1 MVMNTLPV
9 IAGVEIT
16 TDDQGRFN
24 LNALHK
30 ASNTSISKKPSE
42 WLRTKTAESLI
53 NELSGNSRLGQKVIE
68 TVKGGTSPGTF
79 AHELLAI
86 SYAGWI
92 SPAFQLS
99 VNQTFLDYKAG
110 KLAETKPKLP
120 DFNDPAAAARAW
132 ADQFEQAKLA
142 NEKLEVADQE
152 IQRLQGVC
160 HTIAAQFT
168 PGMTPAQFCR
178 QLNGVN
184 VQQVQNHLAQ
194 RGLLIKERHGFKAA
208 SYYRDNWFAEKVSE
222 PQEGI
227 VATKVVLTKKG
238 AVNLYKFYLKG
249 DLPMKANWDGSHTH
263 CLFDDKPQ

>member
-1 MVMNTLPV
+1 MSNIIP
-9 IAGVEIT
+9 
-16 TDDQGRFN
+16 FN
-24 LNALHK
+24 FHN
-30 ASNTSISKKPSE
+30 
-42 WLRTKTAESLI
+42 
-53 NELSGNSRLGQKVIE
+53 NSVRVIE
-68 TVKGGTSPGTF
+68 KDGDPWFIAKDVADLLGYANPLKAIRTHCKGVTETFTPTAGGQQEVKIIPERDVYRLIMRSKLPEAEAFEEWVVGEVLP
-79 AHELLAI
+79 AI
-86 SYAGWI
+86 RKNGE
-92 SPAFQLS
+92 
-99 VNQTFLDYKAG
+99 YKA
-110 KLAETKPKLP
+110 PQLP

-184 VQQVQNHLAQ
+184 VQQVQNYLAQ

>member
-1 MVMNTLPV
+1 MSNIIP
-9 IAGVEIT
+9 
-16 TDDQGRFN
+16 FN
-24 LNALHK
+24 FHN
-30 ASNTSISKKPSE
+30 
-42 WLRTKTAESLI
+42 
-53 NELSGNSRLGQKVIE
+53 NSVRVIE
-68 TVKGGTSPGTF
+68 KDGEPWFVAKDV
-79 AHELLAI
+79 AELLGYAKPNNAI
-86 SYAGWI
+86 NAHCKGALKQGIANNGATYSMVLIPERDVYRLIMRSKLPEAEAFEEWVVGEVL
-92 SPAFQLS
+92 PAIRK
-99 VNQTFLDYKAG
+99 NGEYKA
-110 KLAETKPKLP
+110 PQLP

-184 VQQVQNHLAQ
+184 VQQVQNTLAQ

-208 SYYRDNWFAEKVSE
+208 SYYRDNWFAEKVTE

-263 CLFDDKPQ
+263 CLFDEKPQ